1 MRTIKPPQE
10 RREEILDAAERL
22 FEAKGFDATST
33 NDILDA
39 VGIARGTLYY
49 HFKSKEEIMDAV
61 VERSCAKGLA
71 AAASIAGDRSVPVID
86 RVFMAI
92 SAAKPAIEDPAWLE
106 EQLHRPQN
114 ALLHDKMRR
123 AFLGGLVPIVL
134 AIVEEGVAQG
144 VFHTPYP
151 RGSVEMALL
160 YGSAAFDEDLFG
172 RSPEARDER
181 PCAFLHNLELI
192 FGAAPGSMARFEPML
207 RGGAVGDIDEIESEQ
222 RGR

>member
-71 AAASIAGDRSVPVID
+71 AAAGIAGNRSIPVID

-92 SAAKPAIEDPAWLE
+92 GSAKPAIEDPAWLKD
-106 EQLHRPQN
+106 QMHRPQN

-123 AFLGGLVPIVL
+123 AFLGGLVPIAL

-144 VFHTPYP
+144 VFQTPYP

-160 YGSAAFDEDLFG
+160 YGSAAFDEEIFG
-172 RSPEARDER
+172 RGPEARGER
-181 PCAFLHNLELI
+181 TRAFLRNLELI

-207 RGGAVGDIDEIESEQ
+207 LGGADADID
-222 RGR
+222 

>member
-1 MRTIKPPQE
+1 MRTIKPQQE

-22 FEAKGFDATST
+22 FEAKGFDAAST

-71 AAASIAGDRSVPVID
+71 AAANIASDRSIPVVD

-92 SAAKPAIEDPAWLE
+92 GSAKPAVEDPAWLE

-123 AFLGGLVPIVL
+123 AFLGGLVPIAL
-134 AIVEEGVAQG
+134 AVVEEGIAQG
-144 VFHTPYP
+144 VFHTPHP

-160 YGSAAFDEDLFG
+160 YGSAAFDEELFG
-172 RSPEARDER
+172 GGPEARDER
-181 PCAFLHNLELI
+181 ARAFLRNLELI
-192 FGAAPGSMARFEPML
+192 FGARPGSMARFEPML
-207 RGGAVGDIDEIESEQ
+207 LGRADVAID
-222 RGR
+222 